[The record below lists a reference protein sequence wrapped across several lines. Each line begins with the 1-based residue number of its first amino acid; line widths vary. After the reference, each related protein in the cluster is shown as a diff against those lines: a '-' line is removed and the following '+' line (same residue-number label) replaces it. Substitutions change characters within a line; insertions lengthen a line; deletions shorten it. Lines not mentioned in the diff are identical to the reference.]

1 MHPVL
6 ELFTILDVNFE
17 GRPLAKIQLRVKQLT
32 CLFLMST
39 SMLLGFSFLPRARA
53 GMTIFSISPANG
65 NVGTQVQLTANL
77 TTANGGYNIT
87 FEGVVQ
93 AVGRASGN
101 DVNASF
107 IVPEAVVGNR
117 TVAVVDLEAN
127 ESVIGVFTVSTA
139 YTLDVNVPQAP
150 RQLQEGD
157 SVPILVNVTGGDS
170 NSAVVANVTVQTPA
184 NTTYTEKL
192 GISTSALG
200 SGNATLAYPG
210 NFSGANTNY
219 VGDYGVS
226 FNLSD
231 VTQSFFV
238 GLTNSTQFHRMET
251 VNIKAIYAQNENV
264 TLTVS
269 GEDIYGKAIYDA
281 VNVTADSDGVIDYSN
296 WTVPVN
302 ASVGTYN
309 VSIVS
314 VSSLTVKVPSDIQNF
329 TVPGFAFNV
338 TAKNL
343 AGDQVPNVDV
353 RAFENGTSINNQ
365 TTSSIGLAM
374 LMLEI
379 GDYALQGY
387 YSSVKV
393 GEGNFSVTESE
404 EVDLALNLTNLNVR
418 VVGVVNGVEIG
429 IPEVG
434 IYLIQEGVTLT
445 TDLTGNV
452 VAHSL
457 LPNVA
462 YNLTASRY
470 NTPFNVTTTIKNLLA
485 VDGSLMKVFYVNIT
499 CPSFTLKINA
509 FKANGQPFDNA
520 AVEVKESLG
529 GIHYDGNTDSNGT
542 ITFNAIFGR
551 YTVEIHD
558 SSGREL
564 NSTNADVFQ
573 DQNVTLYCNLFGL
586 NISVTVTDYF
596 GQPFANTNVT
606 LQGQGFE
613 PISKR
618 TQANGMATFDNLVGD
633 SFSISVYLSDDG
645 SPTVVQ
651 SLLVQGN
658 ATVQVKISKYVL
670 LAGLLVET
678 SQLAIALII
687 VASLLLVLSL
697 EVYRRRRNKSQKVDS

>member
-6 ELFTILDVNFE
+6 EMFTILDVNFE
-17 GRPLAKIQLRVKQLT
+17 GRPLAKIQLRVKQFT
-32 CLFLMST
+32 CLFLVST

-53 GMTIFSISPANG
+53 GMTMFSISPANG

-77 TTANGGYNIT
+77 TTANGGYNVT
-87 FEGVVQ
+87 FDGVVQ
-93 AVGRASGN
+93 AVGKASGN

-107 IVPEAVVGNR
+107 TVPEAVAGNY
-117 TVAVVDLEAN
+117 TVAVVDVETN
-127 ESVIGVFTVSTA
+127 ENVTGVFTVSTA

-170 NSAVVANVTVQTPA
+170 NSAVVANITVQTPA
-184 NTTYTEKL
+184 NTTYTEQL

-200 SGNATLAYPG
+200 SGNATLVYPG

-226 FNLSD
+226 LNLS
-231 VTQSFFV
+231 VATQSFFV
-238 GLTNSTQFHRMET
+238 GLTNSTQYHRMEA
-251 VNIKAIYAQNENV
+251 VNIKAIYAQNETV

-269 GEDIYGKAIYDA
+269 GKDIFGKDIQDP
-281 VNVTADSDGVIDYSN
+281 VNVTADSAGVVDYSN
-296 WTVPVN
+296 WTVPVS
-302 ASVGTYN
+302 ASAGTYN

-314 VSSLTVKVPSDIQNF
+314 VSGLTVKVPPDIQGF

-353 RAFENGTSINNQ
+353 RAFENGSSINNQ
-365 TTSSIGLAM
+365 TTSSIGLAV

-379 GDYALQGY
+379 GDYTLQGY
-387 YSSVKV
+387 YSGVKV
-393 GEGNFSVTESE
+393 GEGNFSVTDTE
-404 EVDLALNLTNLNVR
+404 EVDLVLNLTNLNIR

-434 IYLIQEGVTLT
+434 IYLTQEGVTLT

-457 LPNVA
+457 LPNAA

-470 NTPFNVTTTIKNLLA
+470 ITPFNVTTITSLLGIN
-485 VDGSLMKVFYVNIT
+485 GSLVKVFYVNIT
-499 CPSFTLKINA
+499 CPSFTLKVNA
-509 FKANGQPFDNA
+509 FKAGGQPFDNA
-520 AVEVKESLG
+520 AVDVKELVG
-529 GIHYDGNTDSNGT
+529 GIHYNGTTDLSGT

-551 YTVEIHD
+551 YDVEIHD
-558 SSGREL
+558 SAGMEL
-564 NSTNADVFQ
+564 NSTTVDMFQ

-596 GQPFANTNVT
+596 GQPFANTKIT
-606 LQGQGFE
+606 LQGNGSE

-645 SPTVVQ
+645 SPTAVQ

-658 ATVQVKISKYVL
+658 ATVLVKISKYVL

-678 SQLAIALII
+678 SQLAIAVII